1 MTQADLLTSD
11 PVLRTAC
18 RCDGCC
24 PSDPLPTWTEAHRH
38 ACEARWLA
46 GFETNER
53 RAGYLAGVLV
63 ARGKPAYER
72 LRFDTHAVM
81 KA

>member
-1 MTQADLLTSD
+1 MTQPDLLTAA
-11 PVLRTAC
+11 PVLRTDC

-46 GFETNER
+46 GFDTNTH
-53 RAGYLAGVLV
+53 RASYLAGVLV
-63 ARGKPAYER
+63 ARGRAAYER
-72 LRFDTHAVM
+72 LRADTFAAM
-81 KA
+81 RA